1 MFKTTA
7 LKRVFIYK
15 GKKSDTIN
23 LADPN
28 PALTPEEVL
37 DHYSGEYPELINAF
51 VLPGEQKGDI
61 MEFDVNSNF
70 GDKG

>member
-1 MFKTTA
+1 MFKSTV

-15 GKKSDTIN
+15 GKNKDVIN

-37 DHYSGEYPELINAF
+37 DHYSGEYPELLNAF
-51 VLPGEQKGDI
+51 VLPGDAKGDI
-61 MEFDVNSNF
+61 MEFEVKSNF